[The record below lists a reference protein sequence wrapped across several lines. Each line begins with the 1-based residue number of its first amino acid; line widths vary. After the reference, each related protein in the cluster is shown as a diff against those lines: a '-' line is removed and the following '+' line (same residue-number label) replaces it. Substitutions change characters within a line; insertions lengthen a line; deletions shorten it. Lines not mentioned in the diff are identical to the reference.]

1 MSVVPKAH
9 PSASLYVGDLLPTV
23 AEANLFEIF
32 SNVGHIASIRVCRD
46 NLTKRSLGYAYVNFH
61 QVADAERALD
71 TLNNTN
77 IKGRPCRI
85 MWCQRDPSMRKSGV
99 GNIFIKNLDPSIGH
113 KELYDTFSMFGNI
126 LSCKVAFDENGQ
138 SKGFGFVHFET
149 PESANRA
156 IQMVNDKILKNRKVY
171 VGKFESKKE
180 RHKQMESSWTNVFIK
195 DLDPEVSDKELM
207 TAFSKHGN
215 VTSAVIMRKD
225 DGTSKGFGFVNFQ
238 HHEDAVKAVDA
249 LHGSSLGR
257 NQKIIWC
264 GRAQKKTERE
274 AELQRR
280 FKLIR
285 MERITKFGGINLY
298 IKNLEDDVT
307 EEQLKKEFSA
317 FGKIRS
323 LKIMTDEKGNS
334 RGFGFICFDTPE
346 EAQHAM
352 AEMNNRPLQ
361 ASTKPL
367 YVALHEPYDIRRQ
380 KLAQEQLQRKQNMR
394 PNMLQA
400 VYPPP
405 GYGYPP
411 STGSPPYVYPSQIVR
426 QQPARNWQQYPP
438 PPHAPYQGQQPPQ
451 SQQAQNPAPNRSRQ
465 NRNPTSGSSRPKP
478 QGQRRANAPPGGEP
492 ISLEQ
497 LLYYPP
503 EQQKLL
509 MGEKLYGIISKT
521 QAEKAGKITGML
533 LDSGWG
539 IEELYSLLESEEKLN
554 QKIEEAVNLLNKQ

>member
-1 MSVVPKAH
+1 
-9 PSASLYVGDLLPTV
+9 
-23 AEANLFEIF
+23 
-32 SNVGHIASIRVCRD
+32 
-46 NLTKRSLGYAYVNFH
+46 
-61 QVADAERALD
+61 
-71 TLNNTN
+71 
-77 IKGRPCRI
+77 
-85 MWCQRDPSMRKSGV
+85 
-99 GNIFIKNLDPSIGH
+99 
-113 KELYDTFSMFGNI
+113 
-126 LSCKVAFDENGQ
+126 
-138 SKGFGFVHFET
+138 
-149 PESANRA
+149 
-156 IQMVNDKILKNRKVY
+156 
-171 VGKFESKKE
+171 
-180 RHKQMESSWTNVFIK
+180 
-195 DLDPEVSDKELM
+195 
-207 TAFSKHGN
+207 
-215 VTSAVIMRKD
+215 MRKD
-225 DGTSKGFGFVNFQ
+225 DETSKGFGFVNFQ
-238 HHEDAVKAVDA
+238 HHEDAVKAVES

-298 IKNLEDDVT
+298 IKNLEDDIT
-307 EEQLKKEFSA
+307 EDQLKKEFSA

-361 ASTKPL
+361 GSTKPL

-411 STGSPPYVYPSQIVR
+411 STGSPSYVYPSQIVR
-426 QQPARNWQQYPP
+426 QQPSRGWTTYPP
-438 PPHAPYQGQQPPQ
+438 PHVPYQSQQPPQ
-451 SQQAQNPAPNRSRQ
+451 SQQSQAPAPNRSRQ
-465 NRNPTSGSSRPKP
+465 NRNPADRGGAQRPKA
-478 QGQRRANAPPGGEP
+478 QAQRRANVPPSGEP

-497 LLYYPP
+497 LLFYPP
-503 EQQKLL
+503 EQQKILL
-509 MGEKLYGIISKT
+509 GEKLYGIISKT